1 MVECWAAT
9 LSTLIQRLSTVFSTP
24 PACPLSLPAVAG
36 EQFRTWL
43 ERLARL
49 LQLKIEMMV
58 VHATRIES
66 RVASGA
72 RILAVQILGN

>member
-1 MVECWAAT
+1 
-9 LSTLIQRLSTVFSTP
+9 
-24 PACPLSLPAVAG
+24 
-36 EQFRTWL
+36 
-43 ERLARL
+43 L

-72 RILAVQILGN
+72 RILAVEILGN